1 MLQNVHRIRHRQYES
16 HKNTSKT
23 REFEGSVAP
32 PMDIFDSLPVIYLN
46 AMLRRVHLLMS
57 NQKSALF
64 HNTAYYVAVFIVVI
78 ASGISLPIGIG
89 SNQPQI
95 TMAQQ
100 QQQQQQQQLQVNQT

>member
-1 MLQNVHRIRHRQYES
+1 
-16 HKNTSKT
+16 
-23 REFEGSVAP
+23 VAP
-32 PMDIFDSLPVIYLN
+32 PRDIFDSLPVIYLN

-78 ASGISLPIGIG
+78 ASGISLLIGIG

-100 QQQQQQQQLQVNQT
+100 QQQATIAS